1 MEYHNS
7 TYTITSHLAKTIK
20 NITPNHRSLKYW
32 SSHNRDI
39 SNVLID
45 MSVFQHAAKNI
56 PIWKQWWMSEWS
68 CCMCGVGK
76 WKERWNGWNHSK
88 CPSWLTDNVT
98 VEHIIHWPHQ
108 DAALCWST
116 GLEGTKEWMLRQHS
130 DPGLALDISDRLLHW
145 RNREELHP
153 IQRLR

>member
-1 MEYHNS
+1 MNIESDRLDKYCMWCQIHAGATYHTHKAIYGYIQPTTMEYHNS

-56 PIWKQWWMSEWS
+56 PI
-68 CCMCGVGK
+68 
-76 WKERWNGWNHSK
+76 
-88 CPSWLTDNVT
+88 
-98 VEHIIHWPHQ
+98 
-108 DAALCWST
+108 
-116 GLEGTKEWMLRQHS
+116 
-130 DPGLALDISDRLLHW
+130 
-145 RNREELHP
+145 
-153 IQRLR
+153 